1 MNLNF
6 NSICNSMKC
15 KFNGYQ
21 TKNNKFDAKQKF
33 VIRGVIEIVTS
44 FVSRILMCIKAVN
57 VSEYTIAIKKMKNRV
72 VHEFEMNCLKVLFKS
87 ASSEMKTKMP
97 LLIIVKLQIH
107 FD

>member
-1 MNLNF
+1 M
-6 NSICNSMKC
+6 
-15 KFNGYQ
+15 
-21 TKNNKFDAKQKF
+21 
-33 VIRGVIEIVTS
+33 IEIVTS

-72 VHEFEMNCLKVLFKS
+72 VHEFEMNCLKVLFKF

-97 LLIIVKLQIH
+97 LSIIVRLQKY